1 MIFQIKSPLPT
12 NSKMPSKKTILVL
25 ISSILITAALTIAT
39 WEINFWPSDERVY
52 YYEAAIWVPQ
62 LQYISQINQA
72 FDTNMV
78 KWLHG
83 KEMFILS
90 CSIIQGLL
98 NDYDSIRPF
107 ILVCILSLG
116 GSLFL
121 IYLVSKNYWGENIGL
136 VCYGIFATSFWPYV
150 YVLFVK
156 HQPLGL
162 FYFLFSLYLLQ
173 AVHSTKLGK
182 PLYFFSGFFLCSALF
197 SSTVS
202 AMYFPFYIAA
212 FLYGQK
218 LNFNLSF
225 PNVSIKTFGNDRLKN
240 LCGAGFGILVGFLLA
255 FIYFNYP
262 DILDNV
268 KGYFLYVHISGAY
281 NHFYYNQPVLRQ
293 WMDADHFRRAG
304 WLWVVKYFFLVMP
317 IVFPFYL
324 ACVGYLL
331 KKCWTAQE
339 KKWERWP
346 ITIGVIFLSM
356 MPTILAEVKGVAQYG
371 ANYFPALVGFL
382 FLIGYTL
389 SIFFRNQSFRHSEEH
404 SDEESP
410 RKEIWF
416 DYTHHPSNHPE
427 QVEGLRFAQ
436 NDGKKVVLGF
446 LGAVLL
452 IHVIVNVYVFASD
465 VYPTRMAT
473 TFLSKKIEQ
482 LGVKEIYT
490 YRRHPQRVNL
500 FDNLNPKLLK
510 KIRGIFVENIYQSP
524 GGYMLVPPMT
534 GNSIYIAMT
543 SQYSDFDR
551 DIFFNELIRKGNLKD
566 YAVVSYKT
574 LASSRIWPQEE
585 EILSY
590 RYLILNQFPEE
601 EIKQGKDRVW
611 LLDVKKLREDFRENK
626 PRADYVNLVLNGI
639 RNIGTKERLY
649 IYPGDKRR
657 LTQPVLL
664 NTLDMKIF
672 KVGEPSDGLRA
683 YVYRVDSAQP
693 LWVPLNESFASE
705 ILDAK
710 EITQNP
716 QGTIVHFKFPQSQV
730 ILPGPYQFV
739 IYRTGEADD
748 KNFYRI
754 YLNNPEQTEG
764 YIKAAARPMF

>member
-1 MIFQIKSPLPT
+1 
-12 NSKMPSKKTILVL
+12 MPSKKTILVL
-25 ISSILITAALTIAT
+25 ISSILITSALTIAT
-39 WEINFWPSDERVY
+39 WEINFWPSDERAY

-62 LQYISQINQA
+62 LQYISQISKA
-72 FDTNMV
+72 FDTEMV

-90 CSIIQGLL
+90 CSIMQGLL

-107 ILVCILSLG
+107 ILVCIMSLG
-116 GSLFL
+116 CSLFL

-173 AVHSTKLGK
+173 AVQVTKLGK

-202 AMYFPFYIAA
+202 AMYFPFYTAA
-212 FLYGQK
+212 FFWGQK
-218 LNFNLSF
+218 LPWKSKQDFL
-225 PNVSIKTFGNDRLKN
+225 KALKN
-240 LCGAGFGILVGFLLA
+240 LCGAGLGVLIGFLLA

-268 KGYFLYVHISGAY
+268 KGYLQYVQISGAY

-293 WMDADHFRRAG
+293 WMDADHIRREG

-317 IVFPFYL
+317 VVFPFYL

-331 KKCWTAQE
+331 KKCWTAQDRRG
-339 KKWERWP
+339 KRWL
-346 ITIGVIFLSM
+346 ITSVVIFLSL
-356 MPTILAEVKGVAQYG
+356 MPVILAEIKQVAQYG
-371 ANYFPALVGFL
+371 SNYFPVLIGFL
-382 FLIGYTL
+382 FLIGYFLFTFKNL
-389 SIFFRNQSFRHSEEH
+389 SFPNALVGNPDETMIGPPTKTFGGDKLFLRNGIVIFL
-404 SDEESP
+404 
-410 RKEIWF
+410 W
-416 DYTHHPSNHPE
+416 
-427 QVEGLRFAQ
+427 V
-436 NDGKKVVLGF
+436 
-446 LGAVLL
+446 VLL

-465 VYPTRMAT
+465 VYPTRMVT

-500 FDNLNPKLLK
+500 VDNLNPKLLK

-524 GGYMLVPPMT
+524 GGYMIVPPMT
-534 GNSIYIAMT
+534 GNSIYIASL

-551 DIFFNELIRKGNLKD
+551 DIYFNELMRKGNLKD

-590 RYLILNQFPEE
+590 RYLILNQFPKE

-611 LLDVKKLREDFRENK
+611 LLDVKKLREDFQKNK
-626 PRADYVNLVLNGI
+626 PCTDYINLVVNGI

-649 IYPGDKRR
+649 LYPGDKRR
-657 LTQPVLL
+657 LMQPVVL

-683 YVYRVDSAQP
+683 YIYKVDSVQP
-693 LWVPLNESFASE
+693 MWVPLNESFASE
-705 ILDAK
+705 ALDAK
-710 EITQNP
+710 EITRNP
-716 QGTIVHFKFPQSQV
+716 QGAIAHFKFSQSQV

-754 YLNNPEQTEG
+754 YLNNSEQTQS
-764 YIKAAARPMF
+764 YIKAAARPML